1 MFSNKTK
8 INHTYSCGLFRFK
21 TLAKRIIFRAI
32 YFRDSIESKIK
43 NKQLKMSKK
52 DKNNDVEEPQI
63 EATETATAEEV
74 DTRTPEEQLQDQLV
88 AEKDKFMRL
97 FAEFENYKKR
107 TSKERMEL
115 FKTASQDVMVSML
128 PVLDD
133 FERALTHIEDDKEAE
148 ELRKG
153 VVLIYQKLLTTLS
166 QKGLAA
172 VEVKKGDVFDSEI
185 HQAITQVPAP
195 NKNLKGKIIDVV
207 EKGYT
212 LGDTVIRFPK
222 VVIGQ

>member
-1 MFSNKTK
+1 MSKTK
-8 INHTYSCGLFRFK
+8 DTKEDI
-21 TLAKRIIFRAI
+21 
-32 YFRDSIESKIK
+32 
-43 NKQLKMSKK
+43 
-52 DKNNDVEEPQI
+52 VEELVDAATVEENAEV
-63 EATETATAEEV
+63 EALSVEDSLRQELG
-74 DTRTPEEQLQDQLV
+74 Q
-88 AEKDKFMRL
+88 EKDKFLRL

-107 TSKERMEL
+107 TSKERIEL
-115 FKTASQDVMVSML
+115 FKTASKDVMVSML
-128 PVLDD
+128 PILDD
-133 FERALTHIEDDKEAE
+133 FERALMHIEDDKEAE

-195 NKNLKGKIIDVV
+195 SKDLKGKIIDVV